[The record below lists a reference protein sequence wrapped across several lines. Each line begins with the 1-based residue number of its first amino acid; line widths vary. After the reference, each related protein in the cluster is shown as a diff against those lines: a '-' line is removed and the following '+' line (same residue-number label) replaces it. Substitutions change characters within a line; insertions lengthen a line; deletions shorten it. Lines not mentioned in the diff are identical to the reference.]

1 MKYQSIEEFRVFYN
15 EWKES
20 NQNIREYCKANG
32 FNESQFYY
40 WKKKIEK
47 SSQPVSG
54 KFVPIQMNQ
63 VGNDKIQITGTQPN
77 IIPDKKPVSSDDFC
91 EIVYRNGVTLRLKS
105 NISIEMLKTLITL
118 YP

>member
-1 MKYQSIEEFRVFYN
+1 MKHQSIEEFRVYYN

-47 SSQPVSG
+47 SNLPISG

-63 VGNDKIQITGTQPN
+63 SGNGKIQIAPPQSAT
-77 IIPDKKPVSSDDFC
+77 IPDKVSVTSEEFC
-91 EIVYRNGVTLRLKS
+91 EIVYCNGVTLRLKS